1 MCPSIYRPPVKKNF
15 ICPDFPQPTRARVAP
30 GPNPGRRFTVR
41 LAVTLP
47 PLIYGAGGSC
57 GIGTPPIRCTHSHH
71 REMDILPC
79 TSPPALLAGPRSAGL
94 RYNFSPECLDA
105 GPGPCARHWSGSAWT
120 RASTLICVGT
130 LGCVSS
136 YVVGHVL
143 IRAASVGVGACPRR
157 GLRCL
162 ASRSLCR
169 LAAGLEL

>member
-1 MCPSIYRPPVKKNF
+1 MSSATSSTKKKILF
-15 ICPDFPQPTRARVAP
+15 FPTSLSLHTRARGVAP

-94 RYNFSPECLDA
+94 RYNFP
-105 GPGPCARHWSGSAWT
+105 PSAWT
-120 RASTLICVGT
+120 RAPG
-130 LGCVSS
+130 
-136 YVVGHVL
+136 
-143 IRAASVGVGACPRR
+143 RAQDTGR
-157 GLRCL
+157 GLL
-162 ASRSLCR
+162 
-169 LAAGLEL
+169 GLVRRP